1 LENRI
6 EQIEA
11 HLAKFGSKDTRSV
24 KSYQRQRSESSPF
37 GGLEK
42 RLGQIEA
49 LIAKLV
55 KESKSRSG
63 QIHMAIADER
73 SNPIFSDDDASKP
86 EDNDDDSDNSSTE
99 SDSRKCDMNV
109 YITHEKKR

>member
-1 LENRI
+1 
-6 EQIEA
+6 
-11 HLAKFGSKDTRSV
+11 
-24 KSYQRQRSESSPF
+24 
-37 GGLEK
+37 
-42 RLGQIEA
+42 LGQIEA

-63 QIHMAIADER
+63 RIHIATADEQ
-73 SNPIFSDDDASKP
+73 SNPIFSDDNASKS

-99 SDSRKCDMNV
+99 SDSRKHDMNV